1 MKRKEHSLDESGQ
14 QWSWK
19 ISLTVLSA
27 IIGAI
32 LVLCL
37 FRVL

>member
-1 MKRKEHSLDESGQ
+1 MKRKEHLLDEPGQ

-32 LVLCL
+32 LALFL